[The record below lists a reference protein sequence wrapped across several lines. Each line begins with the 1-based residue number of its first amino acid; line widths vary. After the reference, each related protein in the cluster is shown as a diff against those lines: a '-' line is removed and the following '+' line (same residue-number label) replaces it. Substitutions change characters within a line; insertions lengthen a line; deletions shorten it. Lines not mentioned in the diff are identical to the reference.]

1 MWAENAG
8 FAAAALWNDWQAAGI
23 VIYGWEMKANVERYY
38 IRTIL
43 SDRFRDSQ
51 IGPESKTCGYVCLY
65 HIPLFSGQLYR
76 IFACGGIFG
85 MHGEDI
91 QSSVPLYGKRDEVHC
106 FPFADCSLF

>member
-43 SDRFRDSQ
+43 SDR
-51 IGPESKTCGYVCLY
+51 IGDTQAGSKGKTGGDIALY
-65 HIPLFSGQLYR
+65 HLAVFLQKLLRLY
-76 IFACGGIFG
+76 CGGGVFG
-85 MHGEDI
+85 SGD
-91 QSSVPLYGKRDEVHC
+91 STVPCTFSVYGQGDEGN
-106 FPFADCSLF
+106 SLSVDNYCGI